1 MKTLA
6 ANINNTIPGVAFNDL
21 YLDGDGNIV
30 LSFDIQ
36 AVEEA
41 CAQAAQTILGEVIYN
56 TAEGIPYF
64 ETLWVGVPNTPQ
76 FEAALRSAFLNV
88 PNVVEVVSLLTS
100 QENNTLTYNAVIR
113 TTFGSTA
120 ITGVIING

>member
-6 ANINNTIPGVAFNDL
+6 ANINNTIPGAAFNDL
-21 YLDGDGNIV
+21 YLDGDGSIV
-30 LSFDIQ
+30 MSFDIQ
-36 AVEEA
+36 AVKEA

-56 TAEGIPYF
+56 TSEGIPYF

-88 PNVVEVVSLLTS
+88 PNVTEVVSLLTS